1 MKRLLSGLIGIALS
15 LGLTPGALAAYPDK
29 PIVYVVPYAPGGTND
44 SIARVIAE
52 HLAAELGQSV
62 VVENKPGAGGT
73 LGAAHVAHAKADG
86 YTLLN
91 ASVGNLAIAPQLI
104 PAKFD
109 PFADFTPL
117 ANIGESRS
125 VIAVNPK
132 LPVTNLSE
140 LVAYAKAN
148 PGKLTYASSGVG
160 TPGHISLE
168 YLKLLAGID
177 LVHVPYKGSAPA
189 LSDVISG
196 HVDLISDPLANAAV
210 KSGHLRGLA
219 YFGAPDATDL
229 PGVPSLLDTY
239 PQWNFSG
246 AFLAVAPRG
255 TPDAVVTRLRAAFDK
270 VLASAPV
277 IAQLQAMGVS
287 PQRLQPE
294 ETSRL
299 IRKTH
304 DVSAEII
311 EKANLK
317 AQAQ

>member
-1 MKRLLSGLIGIALS
+1 M
-15 LGLTPGALAAYPDK
+15 
-29 PIVYVVPYAPGGTND
+29 
-44 SIARVIAE
+44 
-52 HLAAELGQSV
+52 LGQGRMVDAADVRARLQPAGDLQRLALVHLQARRQRPRAAQHQPGV
-62 VVENKPGAGGT
+62 VRADGGT
-73 LGAAHVAHAKADG
+73 LGAAYVAHAKADG

-132 LPVTNLSE
+132 LPVTSLSE

-148 PGKLTYASSGVG
+148 PGKLTYGSSGVG

-287 PQRLQPE
+287 PQRLPPE

-317 AQAQ
+317 AQAQQ